1 MSETLHQAAEF
12 TTGIGPAHAVGFLF
26 LIPLLPLLGA
36 AINGLLGYFLQKRF
50 GKKAISLV
58 AVAVMVAASLVAV
71 YGFVQ
76 LLMLPAGE
84 RTMVNR
90 LLPMIHI
97 GALRL
102 DLSFMMDELSGTM
115 ALIVTI
121 IGTLIHVYS
130 TGYMHDEKS
139 YWRYFAYLNLFVFSM
154 MMLVLGDSFLLM
166 FFGWEGVGL
175 CSYLLIG
182 FWYQDKLKAQAGMKA
197 FIVNR
202 VGDFGFLVGLMFL
215 FWSLGGVWAGASYAP
230 NHGLGTEPGRH
241 VQRVV
246 LATPEGVSHG
256 AAHGGAHGAPAHA
269 AAPLEVTLG
278 PTVSFRELKGQLTL
292 KDAHGRRP
300 LVEGGEV
307 AAQPLAAAHAAA
319 AHATPAAVEKIP
331 VTYPGLGNVLVF
343 GLPVLFLV
351 CLGFFVGATGKSA
364 QIPLYVWL
372 PDAMAGPTPVSA
384 LIHAATMVTAGVYM
398 VARLN
403 FLFALSPGAMTVVAL
418 VGALTAFFA
427 ATIGLFQ
434 YDIKK
439 VLAYST
445 VSQLG
450 YMFVAVGVGAYWVG
464 VFHLLTHA
472 AFKACL
478 FLGSGSVIHGMHYVQ
493 HHGHGHGH
501 EPLDPRLHPDPQDP
515 QDMRNMGGL
524 AKLMPT
530 TRWTYLVACIAI
542 AGFPIASGFF
552 SKDEILFK
560 AFTSLNIA
568 AWAPK
573 LVWALCAAGAALT
586 AFYMFR
592 SYYMTFYFRAPSADH
607 TKHVHESPR
616 SMTWVLAAL
625 AILAVV
631 LSFIG
636 LPKLWTHRDPLFER
650 FLHPVFSSAAL
661 RGFTENHGLEA
672 GLMLLSIGIALAGWY
687 VARSLY
693 LDEAKSAARLA
704 SLKEAWAPVH
714 RTVFRKYYVDEIY
727 AATVIRGTLGLS
739 AALAWF
745 DRELIDGLVNF
756 VGALGRATSWINGKI
771 DQYFVDGA
779 VNLVASSV
787 IAGGRQLRKMQTGRI
802 TSYAYGIAVGVIA
815 IAVIAYLLPGAL
827 K

>member
-1 MSETLHQAAEF
+1 METLHHAAEF
-12 TTGIGPAHAVGFLF
+12 TTGIGPVHAVGFLF
-26 LIPLLPLLGA
+26 LIPLFPLIGA
-36 AINGLLGYFLQKRF
+36 AINGLLGYFLQQRI
-50 GKKAISLV
+50 GKKAISFV
-58 AVAVMVAASLVAV
+58 AVSVMVAAALVAV

-76 LLMLPAGE
+76 VLQLPAGE
-84 RTMVNR
+84 RTLVNR

-97 GALRL
+97 GALRV

-121 IGTLIHVYS
+121 IGTLIHIYS
-130 TGYMHDEKS
+130 TGYMADEKS
-139 YWRYFAYLNLFVFSM
+139 YWRYFSYLNLFAFSM
-154 MMLVLGDSFLLM
+154 MMLVLGDSFILM

-182 FWYQDKLKAQAGMKA
+182 FWYSDKLKAQAGMKA

-230 NHGLGTEPGRH
+230 NHGLDAEPGRYE
-241 VQRVV
+241 QRVV
-246 LATPEGVSHG
+246 MATPAGGHG
-256 AAHGGAHGAPAHA
+256 AAH
-269 AAPLEVTLG
+269 AAPVEVTLG

-292 KDAHGRRP
+292 TDAAGHRP
-300 LVEGGEV
+300 LYEGGEV
-307 AAQPLAAAHAAA
+307 AAQAPGGHAAAHA
-319 AHATPAAVEKIP
+319 VP
-331 VTYPGLGNVLVF
+331 VTYPGLGRVLVF
-343 GLPVLFLV
+343 GVPVLFLV
-351 CLGFFVGATGKSA
+351 CLGLFVGATGKSA

-450 YMFVAVGVGAYWVG
+450 YMFIGVGVGAYWVG
-464 VFHLLTHA
+464 VYHLLTHA

-478 FLGSGSVIHGMHYVQ
+478 FLGSGSVIHGMHWVQ
-493 HHGHGHGH
+493 HHGHGHGAH
-501 EPLDPRLHPDPQDP
+501 HAPTPEEQRLGPDPTDP

-524 AKLMPT
+524 AKLMPI

-542 AGFPIASGFF
+542 AGFPFASGFF

-560 AFTSLNIA
+560 AFTSLNLA
-568 AWAPK
+568 PWAPK
-573 LVWALCAAGAALT
+573 LVWGLGAAGAALT

-592 SYYMTFYFRAPSADH
+592 SYYMTFHFRAPTEDH
-607 TKHVHESPR
+607 QHHVHESPR
-616 SMTWVLAAL
+616 SMSWVLAAL
-625 AILAVV
+625 AVLAVV

-636 LPKLWTHRDPLFER
+636 LPKLWTHHDPLFEE

-661 RGFTENHGLEA
+661 RGFAATGHGLEW
-672 GLMLLSIGIALAGWY
+672 GLMLLSIAIATGGWL

-693 LDEAKSAARLA
+693 LDAAKSAARLA
-704 SLKEAWAPVH
+704 SLKAAWAGVH
-714 RTVFRKYYVDEIY
+714 RTLFRKYYVDEIY
-727 AATVIRGTLGLS
+727 AATVVRGTLGLA

-745 DRELIDGLVNF
+745 DRELVDGLVNF
-756 VGALGRATSWINGKI
+756 VGWLGRATAWINGKI

-779 VNLVASSV
+779 VNLVAGSV
-787 IAGGRQLRKMQTGRI
+787 IAGGRELRKMQTGRI
-802 TSYAYGIAVGVIA
+802 NSYAYGIAVGVIA
-815 IAVIAYLLPGAL
+815 IAIVAYLLPGAL